1 MKNRGEKIILIVV
14 VAALGLLIGCVAF
27 QKAITPAWI
36 EEPAKSYA
44 ADANGALPF
53 EIPRLWWTSILD
65 AELVDKLLDY
75 THDQKQVLLER
86 AKEDDRAWF
95 ALLKG
100 QSQEHLKHAAAL
112 QQELF
117 TPSGTVGA
125 LLLSGLGVYAGAL
138 GFSRPEDKREI
149 EKLKNSNG

>member
-1 MKNRGEKIILIVV
+1 MKNRTEKIILVIVV
-14 VAALGLLIGCVAF
+14 VALGLLIGCVAF
-27 QKAITPAWI
+27 QKAITPNWI
-36 EEPAKSYA
+36 EKPTLNYV
-44 ADANGALPF
+44 ADANSTLPF
-53 EIPRLWWTSILD
+53 KIPRLWWTSIAD

-86 AKEDDRAWF
+86 AKEDDKAWV

-100 QSQEHLKHAAAL
+100 QGREHRKGAIAL

-125 LLLSGLGVYAGAL
+125 LLLAGLGLYAGKL
-138 GFSRPEDKREI
+138 GFQRPEDKREI
-149 EKLKNSNG
+149 EKLKNNS